1 MNWLIRTFSTS
12 VGKKQLMAVTGLLF
26 LLFLTTHLLGNL
38 SIYGG
43 PAAFVDYATH
53 LHALGKL
60 LVAAEVGMAVALLVH
75 VTTAVLLFFE
85 NRRAR
90 PVRYAVDKSG
100 GGRTFSS
107 QTMPYTGLLILGFI
121 GVHLATFSHHIVDQ
135 TTRNIFQIAVDGL
148 LPEDLPGHLCARRG
162 RGRLSCP
169 AWSVERLPDGG
180 SQPSQVHALYPKAE
194 HCLRRDRRH
203 RLWLAAVRHPGH
215 EIGRS
220 FHAT

>member
-1 MNWLIRTFSTS
+1 MNWVRRTISTS

-43 PAAFVDYATH
+43 PAAFVAYAER

-60 LVAAEVGMAVALLVH
+60 LVAAEVGMAAALIVH

-100 GGRTFSS
+100 GGRTVSS

-121 GVHLATFSHHIVDQ
+121 GVHLATFSHHFVDQ
-135 TTRNIFQIAVDGL
+135 TTRNIFQIAV
-148 LPEDLPGHLCARRG
+148 A
-162 RGRLSCP
+162 
-169 AWSVERLPDGG
+169 VF
-180 SQPSQVHALYPKAE
+180 SQKVY
-194 HCLRRDRRH
+194 
-203 RLWLAAVRHPGH
+203 LAIYLTGVVVVAFHVRHGLWSAFQTVGANHPKYMPFIQKLSVVFAVLVGLGFGSLPLV
-215 EIGRS
+215 ILSMR
-220 FHAT
+220 